1 MHWKDTRDLFVF
13 VLISVVASCYI
24 YRCSYDV
31 GRIDERTN
39 IAQKLCSKT
48 KYDFC
53 EQVPQ
58 VPIFKIRSAKEE

>member
-1 MHWKDTRDLFVF
+1 MHWKDTRDLFVI
-13 VLISVVASCYI
+13 VLILVVASCFI
-24 YRCSYDV
+24 SRCSYDT
-31 GRIDERTN
+31 GRIDERTK

-58 VPIFKIRSAKEE
+58 APIYNIKLAKEE